1 MNTVVETT
9 TISQVMDTADEDE
22 TTILPGKRP
31 RLEDDAVEFETTKVM
46 VTEEATT
53 TEKVMEVMEAIE
65 EATTTENVMEVTEA
79 IEEAT
84 TTEKVMEVIEAIE
97 EATTTEKIMEVETTT
112 LKEMLTTVEVVAISE
127 SEDDMTVVTTIRPR
141 LDEEVFPDSTTVQPE
156 QDDQMFLCQ
165 PVQTGDQS
173 GDLPMN
179 CEHISGD
186 QEKSV
191 MLLLPREVIGDRI
204 NRLFDKNVKI
214 VVRDFMLMDRSPRR
228 L

>member
-1 MNTVVETT
+1 
-9 TISQVMDTADEDE
+9 
-22 TTILPGKRP
+22 
-31 RLEDDAVEFETTKVM
+31 
-46 VTEEATT
+46 
-53 TEKVMEVMEAIE
+53 MEVMEAIE
-65 EATTTENVMEVTEA
+65 EATATENVMEVTEA

-84 TTEKVMEVIEAIE
+84 TTEKVMEVTEAIEEVTTTEKVMEVTEAIE
-97 EATTTEKIMEVETTT
+97 EATTTEKVMEATEAIEEATTTEKVMEAITTEKIMEVEKTT
-112 LKEMLTTVEVVAISE
+112 LKEMLKTVEVVAISE